1 MTIIKKI
8 FGSLF
13 LLLSVPIFALSSA
26 SVNQTWFYPGET
38 IVLTLNADSD
48 KVVFPA
54 ISKIAGYSVL
64 STNNAKSISIMNT
77 KRMVQS
83 SKSYTFKPLKSLQ
96 IPAYTLIVDGVKQ
109 TTKPI
114 KITYKKPTKTKAGDD
129 YILEAKVDKTTFF
142 LGDTANL
149 TITFKTKKSLSAT
162 NQVELSMPNVKDLLF
177 TNNKKV
183 THIADENYNV
193 QTLSYQIKANNF
205 GTIRIPSL
213 VVTISNQS
221 RDAFG
226 NFLYG
231 GWNAQQKKIF
241 SNALTLTVKPL
252 PDDLRVFG
260 DFTMKATVDKQKVKQ
275 GDAVNLTVR
284 IAGKGNIGDIEA
296 LKIDINN
303 ATIYSDDVVTS
314 DQGWQQKFAIVGGKN
329 FVIPSLKLDYFD
341 KKTQTKKTLSTQPI
355 NIQVDK
361 VTPIIA
367 TTETITTPD
376 NKTPDNKTP
385 VNNKLKYY
393 YLLFGLIIGA
403 LISFLGIRLNSKPA
417 PEKNQDLIKQI
428 KSSKGDKA
436 LFDLLLP
443 LNLNELDPILQ
454 QLEANLYKGETHKI
468 NKKAIITLIQSSEP

>member
-1 MTIIKKI
+1 L
-8 FGSLF
+8 G
-13 LLLSVPIFALSSA
+13 
-26 SVNQTWFYPGET
+26 
-38 IVLTLNADSD
+38 
-48 KVVFPA
+48 
-54 ISKIAGYSVL
+54 
-64 STNNAKSISIMNT
+64 AK
-77 KRMVQS
+77 
-83 SKSYTFKPLKSLQ
+83 
-96 IPAYTLIVDGVKQ
+96 G
-109 TTKPI
+109 
-114 KITYKKPTKTKAGDD
+114 
-129 YILEAKVDKTTFF
+129 FF
-142 LGDTANL
+142 D
-149 TITFKTKKSLSAT
+149 
-162 NQVELSMPNVKDLLF
+162 
-177 TNNKKV
+177 
-183 THIADENYNV
+183 
-193 QTLSYQIKANNF
+193 
-205 GTIRIPSL
+205 
-213 VVTISNQS
+213 
-221 RDAFG
+221 
-226 NFLYG
+226 
-231 GWNAQQKKIF
+231 
-241 SNALTLTVKPL
+241 
-252 PDDLRVFG
+252 
-260 DFTMKATVDKQKVKQ
+260 
-275 GDAVNLTVR
+275 
-284 IAGKGNIGDIEA
+284 IGDIEA